1 MVTRKQF
8 ARSLRNVA
16 DLMESDYLKRT
27 HERKDFGKQMYQLKK
42 LGQDIK
48 IVQDGLEQLCPTRLK
63 WAEVFKME

>member
-1 MVTRKQF
+1 
-8 ARSLRNVA
+8 
-16 DLMESDYLKRT
+16 MESDYLKRT